1 MSAGRAKR
9 LVVLIVVLILA
20 SFSTPSS
27 VPSLARRLVD
37 QCGVP
42 GRIESA
48 PIIIVGVLTSDR
60 LVYRPIPMHS
70 DPTYPLQL
78 RQLTVRVEN
87 VIRGAHVPSD
97 ISVYYFTWA
106 GGFNGPRPLGFWR
119 VGGRRVLGLREDS
132 GVLRT
137 SCDGW
142 DSCTQPL
149 GSGAHP
155 NYRPDTNK
163 SIDYALVDLRFTR
176 GEGPVDEIAFAT
188 QLDWEPT
195 EPELATYTIEKLR
208 HLALVE
214 RGEVKASACSTLW
227 IYTVDSIPASLHRG
241 ASEALNLAHCE
252 CVKKADGN
260 ETCH

>member
-1 MSAGRAKR
+1 MNIRKAER
-9 LVVLIVVLILA
+9 LVISITVITLA
-20 SFSTPSS
+20 FFSTPCA

-37 QCGVP
+37 QCGKP

-48 PIIIVGVLTSDR
+48 PIIIVGVLKSDV
-60 LVYRPIPMHS
+60 LVYHPIPMRS
-70 DPTYPLQL
+70 NPTYPLQL
-78 RQLTVRVEN
+78 RRLTVRVEN
-87 VIRGAHVPSD
+87 FLKGALVRSN
-97 ISVYYFTWA
+97 ISVYYFA
-106 GGFNGPRPLGFWR
+106 FAPGFDGPRPLGLWR

-149 GSGAHP
+149 GSGAHL

-163 SIDYALVDLRFTR
+163 SIDYALADLRFTR
-176 GEGPVDEIAFAT
+176 GEGPVNEIAFAT
-188 QLDWEPT
+188 GLLWEPT
-195 EPELATYTIEKLR
+195 ELELAAYTIEKLL

-214 RGEVKASACSTLW
+214 RGEVKASACYTLW
-227 IYTVDSIPASLHRG
+227 IYTVDQIAASLHRS

-260 ETCH
+260 GTCH